1 MSLSRSKSGQV
12 SLQSFSDSTDWC
24 NLDGHQPL
32 LIDHCR
38 WGCPYLSRP
47 TSGPQDPT
55 RMMAMRRTRWMRRGK
70 RRTGQRRSRMFKLM
84 RRATKVCGNYFKGN
98 RCELRSDC
106 NINFYDIPASWR
118 LLFPRYERKRK
129 KYNYKFSGGLV
140 EDFDLRKHSTSSF
153 LSTGINFARRMSMKI
168 TGNRGEIEH
177 NHHFEDYEDCEFF
190 LKISLG
196 AKYLP
201 LKKS

>member
-1 MSLSRSKSGQV
+1 MWTCTWSADHTMRIICLNVIVKPIKRKKIKSFLI
-12 SLQSFSDSTDWC
+12 SENRNHFDFILT
-24 NLDGHQPL
+24 LGHQQNEKPSYF
-32 LIDHCR
+32 IIR
-38 WGCPYLSRP
+38 AIRSSRVEIG
-47 TSGPQDPT
+47 TWTT
-55 RMMAMRRTRWMRRGK
+55 R
-70 RRTGQRRSRMFKLM
+70 
-84 RRATKVCGNYFKGN
+84 NYFKGN

-153 LSTGINFARRMSMKI
+153 LSTGINFARRMSLKI

-190 LKISLG
+190 
-196 AKYLP
+196 
-201 LKKS
+201 